1 MALFL
6 REDDVKQ
13 VLTMPL
19 ALDRVTSAF
28 RYLGTGEAID
38 LPRERIRLPHVS
50 QQLMQAAVPV
60 LNLIGY
66 KHYTNSRE
74 QTRFLV
80 YLYDAQRGHLDAVI
94 EGNLLGMMRTGA
106 ATGVATRHLAR
117 PDAGVVGLFGTGWQ
131 AVGQLRAIAL
141 VRTLRRVK
149 VFGRNAERMAKFCE
163 RMREELGVPVDPV
176 PTPEETV
183 RGSDIV
189 VTITSSATPLFPGDC
204 VDPGTHINAVGAISL
219 ARRELDETT
228 IVRAS
233 LIAVD
238 TVATALRE
246 AGDLLPA
253 LEKGRLHARQ
263 LVELG
268 AVVAGNAVG
277 RATPNQITIFESQ
290 GLAIQDIVVGSA
302 LVELARARGLG
313 VELPLAM

>member
-19 ALDRVTSAF
+19 ALDRVAAAF

-38 LPRERIRLPHVS
+38 LPRERIRLPYVS

-74 QTRFLV
+74 TTRFLI
-80 YLYDAQRGHLDAVI
+80 YLYDAQRGHLDAVM
-94 EGNLLGMMRTGA
+94 EGNYLGMMRTGA
-106 ATGVATRHLAR
+106 ASGVATRHLAK
-117 PDAGVVGLFGTGWQ
+117 PDAGVVGVFGTGWQ
-131 AVGQLRAIAL
+131 AVGQLRAISL
-141 VRTLRRVK
+141 VRTLRQVK
-149 VFGRNAERMAKFCE
+149 VFGRNPDRLTKFCE
-163 RMREELGVPVDPV
+163 RMRTELSVPVEAMA
-176 PTPEETV
+176 TPEETV

-189 VTITSSATPLFPGDC
+189 VTITSSATPLFGGDC
-204 VDPGTHINAVGAISL
+204 VEPGTHINAAGANSL
-219 ARRELDETT
+219 ARRELDEAT
-228 IVRAS
+228 IGKAS
-233 LIAVD
+233 VIVVD
-238 TVATALRE
+238 TVPTALRE

-268 AVVAGNAVG
+268 DIVAGHAVG
-277 RATPNQITIFESQ
+277 RSTPNQITIFESQ
-290 GLAIQDIVVGSA
+290 GLAIQDLVVGSA

-313 VELPLAM
+313 IELPLAL

>member
-19 ALDRVTSAF
+19 ALDRVAAAF

-38 LPRERIRLPHVS
+38 LPRERIRLPQVS
-50 QQLMQAAVPV
+50 QQLMQGAVPA
-60 LNLIGY
+60 LNVIGY

-74 QTRFLV
+74 QTRFLI
-80 YLYDAQRGHLDAVI
+80 YLYNAERGHLDAII
-94 EGNLLGMMRTGA
+94 EGNFLGMMRTGA
-106 ATGVATRHLAR
+106 ASGVATRHLAR
-117 PDAGVVGLFGTGWQ
+117 ADAGVVGLFGTGWQ

-141 VRTLRRVK
+141 VRTLRQVK
-149 VFGRNAERMAKFCE
+149 VFGRNPDRLARFCE
-163 RMREELGVPVDPV
+163 RMRTELGVPVEPMASAED
-176 PTPEETV
+176 TV

-189 VTITSSATPLFPGDC
+189 VTITSSATPLFNGEC
-204 VDPGTHINAVGAISL
+204 VEPGTHINAVGANSL

-228 IVRAS
+228 IARAS
-233 LIAVD
+233 LIVVD
-238 TVATALRE
+238 TVPTALRE

-253 LEKGRLHARQ
+253 LERGRLQARQ

-268 AVVAGNAVG
+268 AIVAGHAVG
-277 RATPNQITIFESQ
+277 RATPTQITIFESQ
-290 GLAIQDIVVGSA
+290 GLAIQDLVVGAA

-313 VELPLAM
+313 IELPLAL

>member
-19 ALDRVTSAF
+19 ALDRVTAAF

-38 LPRERIRLPHVS
+38 LPRERIRLPYVS

-74 QTRFLV
+74 TTRFLI
-80 YLYDAQRGHLDAVI
+80 YLYDAQRGHLDAVM
-94 EGNLLGMMRTGA
+94 EGNYLGMMRTGA
-106 ATGVATRHLAR
+106 ASGVATRHLAK
-117 PDAGVVGLFGTGWQ
+117 PDAGIVGVFGTGWQ

-149 VFGRNAERMAKFCE
+149 VYGRNADRLAKFCE
-163 RMREELGVPVDPV
+163 RMKTELNIPVDPMGS
-176 PTPEETV
+176 PEETV
-183 RGSDIV
+183 RGSDII
-189 VTITSSATPLFPGDC
+189 VTITSSATPLFAGDC
-204 VDPGTHINAVGAISL
+204 VEPGTHINAAGANSL
-219 ARRELDETT
+219 ARRELDEAT
-228 IVRAS
+228 ISKAS
-233 LIAVD
+233 VIVVD
-238 TVATALRE
+238 TVPTALRE
-246 AGDLLPA
+246 AGDLLPS

-268 AVVAGNAVG
+268 SVVAGHAAG
-277 RATPNQITIFESQ
+277 RSTPNQITIFESQ
-290 GLAIQDIVVGSA
+290 GLAIQDLVVGSA

-313 VELPLAM
+313 IELPLAL

>member
-6 REDDVKQ
+6 REEDVKQ

-19 ALDRVTSAF
+19 ALDRVAAAF

-38 LPRERIRLPHVS
+38 MPRERIRLPYAS

-74 QTRFLV
+74 ATRFLV
-80 YLYDAQRGHLDAVI
+80 YLYDAQRGHLDAVL

-106 ATGVATRHLAR
+106 ASGVATRHLAHS
-117 PDAGVVGLFGTGWQ
+117 DAGIVGIFGTGWQ

-149 VFGRNAERMAKFCE
+149 VFGRNPDRLAKFCE
-163 RMREELGVPVDPV
+163 RMRNELNIPVDPAA
-176 PTPEETV
+176 TPEEAV

-189 VTITSSATPLFPGDC
+189 VTITSSATPVFTGDS
-204 VDPGTHINAVGAISL
+204 VEPGTHINAVGANSL
-219 ARRELDETT
+219 ARRELDEATIARAST
-228 IVRAS
+228 IV
-233 LIAVD
+233 VD
-238 TVATALRE
+238 TIPTALRE

-253 LEKGRLHARQ
+253 LEKGRIHVRQ

-268 AVVAGNAVG
+268 DIVAGNSVG
-277 RATPNQITIFESQ
+277 RANPSQITVFESQ

-302 LVELARARGLG
+302 VVELARAKGLG
-313 VELPLAM
+313 IELPLAM

>member
-19 ALDRVTSAF
+19 ALDRVAAAF

-50 QQLMQAAVPV
+50 QQLMQGAVPV

-74 QTRFLV
+74 QTRFLI
-80 YLYDAQRGHLDAVI
+80 YLYDAQRGHLDAVV
-94 EGNLLGMMRTGA
+94 EGNLLGMVRTGA

-141 VRTLRRVK
+141 VRTLRQVK
-149 VFGRNAERMAKFCE
+149 VYGRNPERLARFCE
-163 RMREELGVPVDPV
+163 RMRSELGVPVDPMATV
-176 PTPEETV
+176 EETV

-189 VTITSSATPLFPGDC
+189 VTITSSATPLFPGD
-204 VDPGTHINAVGAISL
+204 VVEPGTHINAVGANSL

-233 LIAVD
+233 LIVVD
-238 TVATALRE
+238 SVPTALRE
-246 AGDLLPA
+246 AGDLMPA
-253 LEKGRLHARQ
+253 LEKGRLHVRQ

-268 AVVAGNAVG
+268 AIVAGNAVG
-277 RATPNQITIFESQ
+277 RATPTQITVFESQ
-290 GLAIQDIVVGSA
+290 GLAIQDLVVASA

>member
-19 ALDRVTSAF
+19 ALDRVAAAF

-38 LPRERIRLPHVS
+38 LPRERIRLPYVS

-74 QTRFLV
+74 TTRFLI

-94 EGNLLGMMRTGA
+94 EGNYLGMMRTGA
-106 ATGVATRHLAR
+106 ASGVATRHLAK
-117 PDAGVVGLFGTGWQ
+117 PDAGVVGVFGTGWQ
-131 AVGQLRAIAL
+131 AVGQLRAISL
-141 VRTLRRVK
+141 VRTLRQVK
-149 VFGRNAERMAKFCE
+149 VFGRNPDRLTKFCE
-163 RMREELGVPVDPV
+163 RMRTELNVPVEAMA
-176 PTPEETV
+176 TPEETV

-189 VTITSSATPLFPGDC
+189 VTITSSATPLFGGDC
-204 VDPGTHINAVGAISL
+204 VEPGTHINAAGANSL
-219 ARRELDETT
+219 ARRELDEAT
-228 IVRAS
+228 IGKAS
-233 LIAVD
+233 VIVVD
-238 TVATALRE
+238 TVPTALRE

-268 AVVAGNAVG
+268 DIVAGHAVG
-277 RATPNQITIFESQ
+277 RSTPNQITIFESQ
-290 GLAIQDIVVGSA
+290 GLAIQDLVVGSA

-313 VELPLAM
+313 IELPLAL

>member
-19 ALDRVTSAF
+19 ALDRVAAAF

-38 LPRERIRLPHVS
+38 LPRERIRLPYVS

-74 QTRFLV
+74 TTRFLI
-80 YLYDAQRGHLDAVI
+80 YLYDAQRGHLDAVM
-94 EGNLLGMMRTGA
+94 EGNYLGMMRTGA
-106 ATGVATRHLAR
+106 ASGVATRHLAK
-117 PDAGVVGLFGTGWQ
+117 PDAGVVGVFGTGWQ
-131 AVGQLRAIAL
+131 AVGQLRAISL
-141 VRTLRRVK
+141 VRTLRQVK
-149 VFGRNAERMAKFCE
+149 VFGRNPDRLTKFCE
-163 RMREELGVPVDPV
+163 RMRTELNVPVEAMA
-176 PTPEETV
+176 TPEETV

-189 VTITSSATPLFPGDC
+189 VTITSSATPLFGGDC
-204 VDPGTHINAVGAISL
+204 VEPGTHINAAGANSL
-219 ARRELDETT
+219 ARRELDEAT
-228 IVRAS
+228 IGKAS
-233 LIAVD
+233 VIVVD
-238 TVATALRE
+238 TVPTALRE

-268 AVVAGNAVG
+268 DIVAGHAVG
-277 RATPNQITIFESQ
+277 RSTPNQITIFESQ
-290 GLAIQDIVVGSA
+290 GLAIQDLVVGSA

-313 VELPLAM
+313 IELPLAL